1 MQPFYLGW
9 LRGDRYMQVSLM
21 DQERGLM
28 NRFPVVSGRPMRESD
43 VYDGD
48 VGPGNDIYSKGSL
61 IAHSLRMLI
70 GDEAFFRS
78 VTRLVYGRPDPRP
91 GNFQPRYGT
100 TREFQAI
107 ASQESG
113 QDLAWFFNGY
123 LYQAALPRLV
133 ETREGDRLTL
143 HWVTGDGAPFPMPVE
158 VRFNGETR
166 RIAMTGGQGSIAVPE
181 GVHVLIDPMNKVLRQ
196 QPHIEAWRAAGSPPG
211 Y

>member
-1 MQPFYLGW
+1 
-9 LRGDRYMQVSLM
+9 
-21 DQERGLM
+21 M

-133 ETREGDRLTL
+133 ETRGGDRLTL

-158 VRFNGETR
+158 VRFNGETH
-166 RIAMTGGQGSIAVPE
+166 RIDMTGGQGSIAVPE